1 MYSVRLKPQIASEYI
16 FGNFSVDLHELFG
29 Y

>member
-1 MYSVRLKPQIASEYI
+1 MYSVGLKPQIASEYI
-16 FGNFSVDLHELFG
+16 SANFSVDLHKLFG